1 MTNMDIV
8 IDENYGKFGY
18 EANLKAMFHHWKG
31 FLMLEEVKHVAE
43 TTNPIMVEKGLVN
56 VIADHNEMELFSDEV
71 SAYIA
76 ETWIPEQEKAGVK
89 NIFVVLSA
97 EAFAKFAAE
106 EMHEHAKEKA
116 AIDIRHFASME
127 DAIKAAKEYNA
138 KH

>member
-1 MTNMDIV
+1 MHTI
-8 IDENYGKFGY
+8 IDESYGRFGY
-18 EANLKAMFHHWKG
+18 DTTLKAMFHHWKG
-31 FLMLEEVKHVAE
+31 FLMLDEVKNVAE
-43 TTNPIMVEKGLVN
+43 VTNPLMAEKGLVN

-76 ETWIPEQEKAGVK
+76 ETWIPAQEKVGVK
-89 NIFVVLSA
+89 NIFVVLSE

-116 AIDIRHFASME
+116 TIDIRHFGSME

>member
-1 MTNMDIV
+1 MQTV
-8 IDENYGKFGY
+8 IDTSYGKFGY
-18 EANLKAMFHHWKG
+18 DVDLKAMFHYWKG
-31 FLMLEEVKHVAE
+31 FLMLEEVKNVAE
-43 TTNPIMVEKGLVN
+43 TTNPIMEEKGLVN

-71 SAYIA
+71 SDYIA
-76 ETWIPEQEKAGVK
+76 ETWIPAQEKAGVK

-106 EMHEHAKEKA
+106 EMHEHAKENA
-116 AIDIRHFASME
+116 TIDIRHFGNME